1 MKLLKILAVVA
12 TLSLSATRA
21 QADIVIS
28 GYLANPAGTDSPYE
42 YVQLV
47 ALKDIDFAINP
58 YSVIFANNG
67 TATSSGWAA
76 GGGLTYQFSLTAGTV
91 SQGGV
96 FYVGGNG
103 KLINGAP
110 SGVPSASIASA
121 NWIREINTATT
132 GGDNS
137 RGSSNSAGIV
147 GNGGSNADGIAVFSG
162 TTPGAGTTP
171 LDAVF
176 YGTGVGS
183 SNPGSGGYVLPNN
196 DKYLNAQGTFGNGTN
211 TFVFS
216 DPGSGQYTKLTGT
229 YNVDTNS
236 WDTARTSTLLTP
248 TALADIN
255 TGITVFSAVPE
266 PSSMI
271 LAGALLGGVSLRM
284 LRRRLAGKT
293 AA

>member
-28 GYLANPAGTDSPYE
+28 GYMANPASTDSPYE

-47 ALKDIDFAINP
+47 ALKNIDFAINP

-67 TATSSGWAA
+67 TANSSGWAA
-76 GGGLTYQFSLTAGTV
+76 GASLSYQFSLTAGTV

-103 KLINGAP
+103 KLINGA
-110 SGVPSASIASA
+110 GSASIASA
-121 NWIREINTATT
+121 TWIREINTATT

-137 RGSSNSAGIV
+137 RGTAASGGIV

-162 TTPGAGTTP
+162 TTPSASDVP

-176 YGTGVGS
+176 YGTAVGTAK
-183 SNPGSGGYVLPNN
+183 PASGGYVLPNN
-196 DKYLNAQGTFGNGTN
+196 DKYLNIQGTFGNGTN
-211 TFVFS
+211 TFLFS
-216 DPGSGQYTKLTGT
+216 EPGSGQFTKLTGT
-229 YNVDTNS
+229 YNVETNS
-236 WDTARTSTLLTP
+236 WDTARTSSLLTP
-248 TALADIN
+248 TALADLN
-255 TGITVFSAVPE
+255 TGIVVAVPE